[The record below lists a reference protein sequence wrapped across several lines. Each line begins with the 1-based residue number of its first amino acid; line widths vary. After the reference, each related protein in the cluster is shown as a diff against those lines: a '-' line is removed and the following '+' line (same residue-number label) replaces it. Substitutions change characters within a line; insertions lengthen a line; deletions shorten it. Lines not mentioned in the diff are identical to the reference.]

1 MASRCEA
8 TPRAGRDIAYY
19 IDGVPLNEV
28 SSLSTPNYADLNV
41 LLPETVKSIE
51 IVRGPFSVEF
61 GDSNMGGSINITTK
75 QSEPFASVGVSG
87 GTQGTARGVATYSTT
102 QGAWL
107 PYLAL
112 EGYHTD
118 GYRDN
123 SFVDRYNS
131 FNKITTTLPDGATVS
146 IRAQAYGTEFGAPG
160 YANRDAVLAGRIS
173 ERSATEPTDGGNKQ
187 LENIVTTYA
196 SGAQDQELKGTLFLS
211 HQFQNR
217 FADFGGGQRV
227 QHEDRII
234 GGGRVSKVWTGAIGD
249 DIPVQVL
256 LGSNWRTDVL
266 EAFQA
271 PTRARAVRGPAVIN
285 VGLTE
290 TNVAGFGQVQVK
302 PLPWLKFTA
311 GGRYDQFYYDIDDRI
326 TPGGTPNISNG
337 IASPKAGV
345 AITPVKWL
353 ELFANYGEGFRSI
366 DVPAE
371 LIGNPGIQPFRIV
384 SREGGFQTTFDRFRF
399 LASYWNTEVRQRVVS
414 ARSGIARN
422 VPGQS
427 TTRWLRYRRPVFF
440 GQGSH
445 RQRVAVRELRRG
457 AGAADRCST
466 ILFRAER
473 PELRRQH
480 RHRFQCR
487 DCQCADAFRFGLCDI
502 RRQEEPDAGRSH
514 YDLALFA
521 RDWQAGLF
529 LARGLDRL
537 YTGDLVSRRQPE

>member
-1 MASRCEA
+1 MDFARAQSVSLPPVTVTAPEQRKQTRRTEQARRTESSSRTSA
-8 TPRAGRDIAYY
+8 ARRAQRTQVADRQQQSTPGLSPGVFGAAPGRGDVSSAVTALPAAVTVMDAPAISRLAVNVYGDLFRSLPGFNISNYGQGAIGYGISLRGYTESEHGRDIAYY

-146 IRAQAYGTEFGAPG
+146 FRAQAYGTEYGAPG

-173 ERSATEPTDGGNKQ
+173 ERSATDPTDGGNKQ
-187 LENIVTTYA
+187 LENFVTTYA

-234 GGGRVSKVWTGAIGD
+234 GGGRVSKTWTGAIGD

-271 PTRARAVRGPAVIN
+271 PTRARAV
-285 VGLTE
+285 
-290 TNVAGFGQVQVK
+290 
-302 PLPWLKFTA
+302 
-311 GGRYDQFYYDIDDRI
+311 
-326 TPGGTPNISNG
+326 
-337 IASPKAGV
+337 
-345 AITPVKWL
+345 
-353 ELFANYGEGFRSI
+353 
-366 DVPAE
+366 
-371 LIGNPGIQPFRIV
+371 
-384 SREGGFQTTFDRFRF
+384 
-399 LASYWNTEVRQRVVS
+399 
-414 ARSGIARN
+414 
-422 VPGQS
+422 
-427 TTRWLRYRRPVFF
+427 
-440 GQGSH
+440 
-445 RQRVAVRELRRG
+445 
-457 AGAADRCST
+457 
-466 ILFRAER
+466 
-473 PELRRQH
+473 
-480 RHRFQCR
+480 
-487 DCQCADAFRFGLCDI
+487 
-502 RRQEEPDAGRSH
+502 
-514 YDLALFA
+514 
-521 RDWQAGLF
+521 
-529 LARGLDRL
+529 
-537 YTGDLVSRRQPE
+537 